1 MTLPVSEGQ
10 RLGNY
15 RLHRLLGRGSFADVY
30 LGEHLYLQSSAAIKI
45 LQRTLDE
52 EEEQLFLAEAQ
63 TLARLAHPNII
74 RVREFAIER
83 SIPYL
88 VMDYAAGGTLRRCY
102 PKGTCLSLQQTATI
116 IKQIAAAL
124 QYAHNAG
131 IVHRDVKPENV
142 LQGADQVLLSDFG
155 ISITTP
161 PLSATTSQSWAGT
174 VPYMAP
180 EQFLGQAVFASDQ
193 YALAIMAYEW
203 LCGERPF
210 EGSQTTLA
218 YQHVHVA
225 PPRLREKDPSLPE
238 AVQAVIEKALSK
250 HPEQRYVSILTFAR
264 ALERACRG
272 EASDTI
278 SPYSGTVSADEPDST
293 SNGRVFLSHAGFS
306 DITRLNADLTLRN
319 LEVLHEEAPSPQDT
333 SSPSQEEQTRQ
344 AIRAAQVVLLVL
356 TPHTREA
363 APVHDHL
370 RIAHL
375 YRRKILCLWQE
386 GETLQELLPT
396 GAEAATILDA
406 RGSRYNEA
414 IDELIQVIQREQRG
428 VTNVAPALPER
439 TFEPRNPYKG
449 LHAFTRQDRADFF
462 GRHLLVQELLALLK
476 EQLVSSGSEG
486 ARVARMLAVV
496 GPSGSGKSSVV
507 LAGLLPA
514 LAEGALPGS
523 TDWIYL
529 EPLVP
534 GPQPLEALTSLLAAR
549 FPEHNPQA

>member
-264 ALERACRG
+264 ALELACRG

-293 SNGRVFLSHAGFS
+293 SDGRVFLSHAGFS

-319 LEVLHEEAPSPQDT
+319 LEVLHEVPQRQICVEARD
-333 SSPSQEEQTRQ
+333 
-344 AIRAAQVVLLVL
+344 V
-356 TPHTREA
+356 
-363 APVHDHL
+363 
-370 RIAHL
+370 
-375 YRRKILCLWQE
+375 RK
-386 GETLQELLPT
+386 
-396 GAEAATILDA
+396 
-406 RGSRYNEA
+406 SR
-414 IDELIQVIQREQRG
+414 V
-428 VTNVAPALPER
+428 
-439 TFEPRNPYKG
+439 
-449 LHAFTRQDRADFF
+449 
-462 GRHLLVQELLALLK
+462 
-476 EQLVSSGSEG
+476 
-486 ARVARMLAVV
+486 
-496 GPSGSGKSSVV
+496 
-507 LAGLLPA
+507 
-514 LAEGALPGS
+514 
-523 TDWIYL
+523 
-529 EPLVP
+529 
-534 GPQPLEALTSLLAAR
+534 
-549 FPEHNPQA
+549 